1 MQINYINYATLGMM
15 KRNQVGSSQTTI
27 TDEEKNEFNYKNGL
41 SVKEL
46 AVIDVNS
53 DGAIT
58 EEEFKT
64 AFCGSTTD
72 AYKAYWESYS
82 QYYNAK
88 TNQNGIT
95 TQEKNSIQT
104 ESVFE
109 GDKMIGY
116 TQTKINKDGST
127 EIKYF
132 TFNEQTK
139 TYDES
144 AKETR
149 FVDGSYVIKNADGSE
164 EYKWENG
171 NHEIFNKYGKPEIIS
186 TTIDD
191 EKITYESEDD
201 KTEYPNLSR
210 VQIKQLVEE
219 CATLNNIDPDSIT

>member
-95 TQEKNSIQT
+95 T
-104 ESVFE
+104 
-109 GDKMIGY
+109 
-116 TQTKINKDGST
+116 
-127 EIKYF
+127 
-132 TFNEQTK
+132 
-139 TYDES
+139 
-144 AKETR
+144 
-149 FVDGSYVIKNADGSE
+149 
-164 EYKWENG
+164 
-171 NHEIFNKYGKPEIIS
+171 
-186 TTIDD
+186 
-191 EKITYESEDD
+191 
-201 KTEYPNLSR
+201 
-210 VQIKQLVEE
+210 
-219 CATLNNIDPDSIT
+219 